1 VDNPPEGCYLDAV
14 RLLAS
19 LLLLLLLAVPA
30 RAFDD
35 EDATD
40 SDPAEFGSR
49 LRALDDTVVRDAE
62 HPETMGDEEPE
73 DRDPLDDVEEGPR
86 DPYDDEEPAPAPRRD
101 AARTPPAKP
110 ERYPNPLESAAPS
123 SDKGADG
130 KGAEPKSP
138 LSPDAGN

>member
-1 VDNPPEGCYLDAV
+1 VDNPPRGCYLDAV

-30 RAFDD
+30 RALDD

-40 SDPAEFGSR
+40 SDPGDFGAR
-49 LRALDDTVVRDAE
+49 LRALDDAVVRDAE

-73 DRDPLDDVEEGPR
+73 DRDPLDDVEQAPR
-86 DPYDDEEPAPAPRRD
+86 DPDDDDDPMPAPRRD

-110 ERYPNPLESAAPS
+110 ERYPNPLESVAPS
-123 SDKGADG
+123 GDTRADG
-130 KGAEPKSP
+130 KGAGPKSP
-138 LSPDAGN
+138 SPPDVGN